1 MGVSLTDE
9 LLDAYVNR
17 PLAEKLV
24 ARVAPY
30 PSITPNLLTGVSALF
45 GTLAGVG
52 FVYAPAVG
60 SVCLFVSMV
69 VDCSDGQ
76 LARLRGGG
84 SLYGRILDGYAD
96 YWVAF
101 SVHLG
106 MLISI
111 VQSKATLFG
120 HRLTPLE
127 AFGFVL
133 ASGICTALHAGRL
146 DYVKHRYLAHTG
158 AQREA
163 ETPADYLEAAAR
175 AEGRVERVLLR
186 LFAMYVAAQV
196 GTGAS
201 SAKDEAR
208 ATASSPL
215 RVAEFRRQNDL
226 LLRLWTFAG
235 PTTHMGLL
243 TMAALVHPI
252 YPGTFVVYGLVSL
265 IAMNAF
271 ALALRTVELARAR
284 RGLESASRDES
295 ASGNE
300 SASRD
305 ESSGSDGAASRNEA
319 ASQRTAHGTAARSA
333 KGSVS

>member
-1 MGVSLTDE
+1 MGASLTDE

-30 PSITPNLLTGVSALF
+30 PGITPNLLTGVSALF

-60 SVCLFVSMV
+60 AVCLFVSMV

-111 VQSKATLFG
+111 MQSNVTLFG
-120 HRLTPLE
+120 HRITPLE

-133 ASGICTALHAGRL
+133 TSGVSMALHAGRL

-163 ETPADYLEAAAR
+163 ETPEDYLEAAAR
-175 AEGRVERVLLR
+175 AEGRVERLLLR
-186 LFAMYVAAQV
+186 LFAMYVSAQV

-208 ATASSPL
+208 ATASCPL
-215 RVAEFRRQNDL
+215 RVAAFRRQNDL

-235 PTTHMGLL
+235 PTTHTGLL
-243 TMAALVHPI
+243 ALAALVHPF
-252 YPGTFVVYGLVSL
+252 YPQSFVVYGLVSL
-265 IAMNAF
+265 VALNAF
-271 ALALRTVELARAR
+271 ALALRTVELAGTRSA
-284 RGLESASRDES
+284 SASRR
-295 ASGNE
+295 SGN
-300 SASRD
+300 
-305 ESSGSDGAASRNEA
+305 AAP
-319 ASQRTAHGTAARSA
+319 SA